1 MKSLFTIIFILLDIS
16 TYSQV
21 NLNILDQKPPATYEN
36 IYSQKLGG
44 DSLSTSFLLWIKK
57 SVPLHIHA
65 NHSEVVYV
73 ISGTADFE
81 MGYDLEKRQIK
92 AGDYIFIPKNKVHGL
107 NVTSAEPLE
116 VISIQSP
123 MFNGSDRIQVDVQSK

>member
-1 MKSLFTIIFILLDIS
+1 MKSLFTSILILLTVS
-16 TYSQV
+16 TYSQIS
-21 NLNILDQKPPATYEN
+21 LSILDQKSPTTYEN

-73 ISGTADFE
+73 ISGTADFV
-81 MGYDLEKRQIK
+81 MNNQTMKIK
-92 AGDYIFIPKNKVHGL
+92 AGDYIFIPKNTVHGL
-107 NVTSAEPLE
+107 KVTSTEPLE

-123 MFNGSDRIQVDVQSK
+123 IFNGDDRIPVTF